1 MRRRKKNKTKQTNK
15 QTKKKQRTE
24 TKTITNRPI
33 KAQVFNP
40 TVFTSLLCGH

>member
-1 MRRRKKNKTKQTNK
+1 MRRRKKKTKQNK
-15 QTKKKQRTE
+15 QQKKQQRTE

-40 TVFTSLLCGH
+40 TVFTSLLSGH